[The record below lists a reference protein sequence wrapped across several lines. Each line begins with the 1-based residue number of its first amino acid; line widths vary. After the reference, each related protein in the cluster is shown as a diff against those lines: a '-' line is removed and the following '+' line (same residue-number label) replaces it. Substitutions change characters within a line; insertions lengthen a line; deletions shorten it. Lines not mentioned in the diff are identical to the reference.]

1 VSAQSIHRKEAAL
14 HERGVGNDVKLHFSL
29 SSSNTRGLTKQAA
42 SHFLHRSSVG
52 SIGKRV
58 NVAIVR
64 WVVIELRSGVEVVEE
79 EIASTIEARGLYIDE
94 NR

>member
-1 VSAQSIHRKEAAL
+1 
-14 HERGVGNDVKLHFSL
+14 
-29 SSSNTRGLTKQAA
+29 
-42 SHFLHRSSVG
+42 LHRSSAG